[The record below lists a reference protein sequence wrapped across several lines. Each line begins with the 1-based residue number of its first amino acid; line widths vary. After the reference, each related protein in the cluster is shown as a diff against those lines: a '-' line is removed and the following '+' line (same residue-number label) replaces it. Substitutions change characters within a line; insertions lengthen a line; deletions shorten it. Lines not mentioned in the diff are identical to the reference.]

1 MDIIE
6 RVLNI
11 LLTISIFLA
20 GVFLAFAIPF
30 GIHASDFRLFPI
42 EIGIF
47 RFVGLIPIVF
57 GVLLAI
63 GGAWGFI
70 SVSTGSPMI
79 LDTPDEL
86 IITGSYRFVRNP
98 LYSGF
103 CLILLGEAFL
113 YESSGVLVYLLAF
126 FFMFNL
132 LVFLFEEP
140 ILKKKF
146 GKRYEEYCKPVPRWI
161 PRLRPFRGEISKS
174 S

>member
-11 LLTISIFLA
+11 LLTITLFAA
-20 GVFLAFAIPF
+20 GVLLAFAIPF
-30 GIHASDFRLFPI
+30 GIHVSEFRLFPI

-70 SVSTGSPMI
+70 SVRTGSPLI

-86 IITGSYRFVRNP
+86 IVTGSYRFVRNP
-98 LYSGF
+98 LYAGF
-103 CLILLGEAFL
+103 CLILLGEIFF
-113 YESSGVLVYLLAF
+113 YESSGVLVYFLAC

-132 LVFLFEEP
+132 LVFLVEEP
-140 ILKKKF
+140 ILRQKF
-146 GKRYEEYCKPVPRWI
+146 GKRYEEYCKSVPRWI
-161 PRLRPFRGEISKS
+161 PRLRPFRGSIPKS
-174 S
+174 F

>member
-20 GVFLAFAIPF
+20 GLFLAFAIPF
-30 GIHASDFRLFPI
+30 GIHVSDFRLFPI

-47 RFVGLIPIVF
+47 RFVGLIPIAF
-57 GVLLAI
+57 GVLFAI

-70 SVSTGSPMI
+70 SVRTGSPMI

-86 IITGSYRFVRNP
+86 IIKGSYRFVRNP
-98 LYSGF
+98 LYVGF

-113 YESSGVLVYLLAF
+113 YESSGVLVYLVAF
-126 FFMFNL
+126 FFMFNV
-132 LVFLFEEP
+132 LVLFAEEP
-140 ILKKKF
+140 ILIKKF
-146 GKRYEEYCKPVPRWI
+146 GKRYEEYCKSVSRWI
-161 PRLRPFRGEISKS
+161 PRLTHFHVNIRKS

>member
-11 LLTISIFLA
+11 LLTISLFSA
-20 GVFLAFAIPF
+20 GVMLAFAIPF
-30 GIHASDFRLFPI
+30 GIYVSDFRLFTI

-47 RFVGLIPIVF
+47 RFVGLIPIIF
-57 GVLLAI
+57 GVILAI

-70 SVSTGSPMI
+70 SVGTGSPMI

-86 IITGSYRFVRNP
+86 IVTGSYRFVRNP
-98 LYSGF
+98 LYTGF
-103 CLILLGEAFL
+103 CLILLGEVFF
-113 YESSGVLVYLLAF
+113 YESSGVLVYLLVC

-132 LVFLFEEP
+132 LVFLVEEP
-140 ILKKKF
+140 ILRQKF
-146 GKRYEEYCKPVPRWI
+146 GHRYQEYCKSVPRWI
-161 PRLRPFRGEISKS
+161 PRLRPFCGNISES